1 VTRAPVIVLVLV
13 ALAVA
18 GCGVAGVPGLDSGV
32 GRLEPVDARA
42 PDVLPPTLVAP
53 VISDEA
59 MERAV
64 QAGLARSDD
73 DTWRLIERCLT
84 PTRSQVEQMLESL
97 QQMRRQPGGGAG
109 ASPLEAVRSA
119 SLDPR
124 LGRARVLKQQGLL
137 DAAYVLLVDVLCEY
151 SDASSKS
158 TVLMELVDNR
168 EEAGDF
174 EGAVWFVE
182 GWRRADEATL
192 ASQAAIAR
200 QQQAFIQSAQGRMV
214 GSLLSGA
221 QSAEAA
227 RLAQRQARDMRVRM
241 LLPVVSSYARLGDLD
256 RARQRLAET
265 QALMVPGPGADGP
278 VEDSGHLY
286 YMLAEAAA
294 RVGDMPA
301 ALRAYAEGERRRRDR
316 TRPDPSGASLA
327 FVLAGL
333 GRHAEARRLA
343 EATLAEATGWST
355 EPRAPERSSSPEER
369 MEAELDGVSG
379 QLAAAAAVET
389 AHATLVEVAL
399 ARGDGETA
407 LGHLAQYDR
416 AHARRLVAQQAMAA
430 AMQRYSSTMSGF
442 APVLDSVSAQMRA
455 TAYKE
460 RAQRAW
466 RYGQAHMLAGRPR
479 EAAERLLE
487 AVTVVENLRGL
498 IRPEDRVAFFG
509 RHTSPYAALVE
520 SLLGLPRTDDI
531 TTLPA
536 PHRGHTP
543 AEVAFHYAEAAR
555 ARLLSEQIARAF
567 VGAAERDLPPD
578 VRERERTL
586 QGRTLAELRR
596 GVPYDES
603 PAYGEFQR
611 FVESLRRTHPDYAT
625 LKYPVPV
632 TARQVPLRDNEAL
645 IAYAVLEQRIA
656 VWLLRK
662 GQPLRVFTSPV
673 RRDEVLATA
682 EAFRRSVSVTAGGLP
697 GFDAGAAEKLYRWLL
712 AEPLA
717 QLTAGATV
725 IVVPDGVLSTLPFE
739 ALGPRG
745 AGGAPAFAG
754 ARYTFAYMPS
764 ATVLTFERTARRPR
778 GAAASRP
785 LLGVGDPVYEDLER
799 LPPPA
804 SPGRRALATRAAREQ
819 IRKRGLV
826 VFDPLPAT
834 RAEVTRI
841 AATLGVPHDS
851 PDIRLG
857 RAANEKDL
865 KALDLA
871 AYRYLHFATH
881 GVLAGDVPYLNQPA
895 LVLSQTADLGGED
908 GFLTMSEV
916 LKLSLRADMV
926 VLSACQTALGRE
938 VTGEGVVGLTRAFL
952 YAGSRAAVVSLWPV
966 DDASTAVFMGKF
978 YEHVKSGLTP
988 ARALARAKQD
998 LRTERAHAHPFHWAP
1013 FVFFGAD

>member
-1 VTRAPVIVLVLV
+1 MTRAPAILLV
-13 ALAVA
+13 AVVATVA
-18 GCGVAGVPGLDSGV
+18 GCGFAGVPGLGPGV
-32 GRLEPVDARA
+32 DRPAPVDGAL
-42 PDVLPPTLVAP
+42 DVRPPTLVAP

-73 DTWRLIERCLT
+73 DTWRTIERCLT

-97 QQMRRQPGGGAG
+97 QEMRRQPGGGAS
-109 ASPLEAVRSA
+109 ANPLEAMRSA

-124 LGRARVLKQQGLL
+124 LGRARVLTQQGLL

-151 SDASSKS
+151 SDAGSKS
-158 TVLMELVDNR
+158 TVLMALVDNR
-168 EEAGDF
+168 EEAGDL
-174 EGAVWFVE
+174 ESAVWFVE
-182 GWRRADEATL
+182 GWRRADDATV
-192 ASQAAIAR
+192 ASQEAIAR
-200 QQQAFIQSAQGRMV
+200 QQQALLQSAQRRSL
-214 GSLLSGA
+214 GSLMSGA
-221 QSAEAA
+221 QSAETT
-227 RLAQRQARDMRVRM
+227 RLLQRQARDMRVRM
-241 LLPVVSSYARLGDLD
+241 LLPVVTAYARLGDLD

-265 QALMVPGPGADGP
+265 QALMAPSPGAGGP

-301 ALRAYAEGERRRRDR
+301 ALRAYEAGERRRRDR
-316 TRPDPSGASLA
+316 TRPDLSGASLA
-327 FVLAGL
+327 FVLAEL
-333 GRHAEARRLA
+333 GQHAEARRLA
-343 EATLAEATGWST
+343 EAALAEAPGWST
-355 EPRAPERSSSPEER
+355 APHARERSASVEER
-369 MEAELDGVSG
+369 MEAELEGVSNR
-379 QLAAAAAVET
+379 LVAAAAMET
-389 AHATLVEVAL
+389 GHATLVEVAV
-399 ARGDGETA
+399 ARGDGEAA
-407 LGHLAQYDR
+407 LGHLAEYDR
-416 AHARRLVAQQAMAA
+416 VHARRLAAQEATAA

-466 RYGQAHMLAGRPR
+466 RYGRAHMLAGRPR
-479 EAAERLLE
+479 EAAARLFE

-498 IRPEDRVAFFG
+498 IRAEDRVAFFG

-520 SLLGLPRTDDI
+520 SLLDLPRTDDI
-531 TTLPA
+531 ATLPA
-536 PHRGHTP
+536 PHRGHAP

-555 ARLLSEQIARAF
+555 ARLLSEQIARGF

-578 VRERERTL
+578 VRERERAL
-586 QGRTLAELRR
+586 QGLALAELRR

-603 PAYGEFQR
+603 AAYDEFQR
-611 FVESLRRTHPDYAT
+611 FVESLRRTHPAYAT

-632 TARQVPLRDNEAL
+632 TARQVPLRDDEAL
-645 IAYAVLEQRIA
+645 VAYAVLEQRIA

-662 GQPLRVFTSPV
+662 GEPLRVFTSSV

-697 GFDAGAAEKLYRWLL
+697 SFDAGAAEKLYRWLL

-717 QLTAGATV
+717 QLAAGTSV

-745 AGGAPAFAG
+745 PGHAPAFAG
-754 ARYTFAYMPS
+754 ARYTFAYVPS
-764 ATVLTFERTARRPR
+764 ATVLTFERTARRSR

-785 LLGVGDPVYEDLER
+785 LLAVGDPVYEDLER
-799 LPPPA
+799 LSPPA
-804 SPGRRALATRAAREQ
+804 SLDRRTLATRSAREQ

-826 VFDPLPAT
+826 VFAPLPAT
-834 RAEVTRI
+834 RTEVIRI
-841 AATLGVPHDS
+841 AATLGVPQDS

-857 RAANEKDL
+857 RAANEKDV
-865 KALDLA
+865 KALDLG

-916 LKLSLRADMV
+916 LTLPLRADMV

-952 YAGSRAAVVSLWPV
+952 YAGSRATVVSLWPV

-988 ARALARAKQD
+988 VRALARAKQD
-998 LRTERAHAHPFHWAP
+998 LRAEGAHAHPFYWAP